1 MKAGPRELSGGCL
14 VVSSG
19 RVSFLE
25 VIGAGV
31 GVTDKAAAAIEGV
44 TALLVDVIEIDG
56 AAVIPGDPDIACS
69 R

>member
-1 MKAGPRELSGGCL
+1 M
-14 VVSSG
+14 
-19 RVSFLE
+19 E
-25 VIGAGV
+25 VLGAGV

-56 AAVIPGDPDIACS
+56 AAVTPGDPDIACS